1 MSKHG
6 QVEDALPNP
15 SLQVSNEEC
24 HFFGPDNWA
33 PFRRNPPGMSTESLL
48 TRADKLPA
56 LTFVFSS
63 SLFTEQNEER
73 SVARNSLLT
82 TGT

>member
-1 MSKHG
+1 M
-6 QVEDALPNP
+6 
-15 SLQVSNEEC
+15 QVSTEEC

-48 TRADKLPA
+48 TRADKLPG

-63 SLFTEQNEER
+63 SPFTEQDEEC

-82 TGT
+82 MGT